1 MVLGAWLSL
10 RVIDFAVFA
19 ARQDGRGFLLSHAL
33 ALELDAVGIVNEA
46 VQNCIGN
53 GWVRDEVITAKVAFS
68 VGSNHSALATPAFRF
83 VLRRL
88 RNNLRNNR
96 RNAAG
101 MLPL

>member
-10 RVIDFAVFA
+10 RVIEFAVFA

-53 GWVRDEVITAKVAFS
+53 GW
-68 VGSNHSALATPAFRF
+68 
-83 VLRRL
+83 
-88 RNNLRNNR
+88 
-96 RNAAG
+96 
-101 MLPL
+101 